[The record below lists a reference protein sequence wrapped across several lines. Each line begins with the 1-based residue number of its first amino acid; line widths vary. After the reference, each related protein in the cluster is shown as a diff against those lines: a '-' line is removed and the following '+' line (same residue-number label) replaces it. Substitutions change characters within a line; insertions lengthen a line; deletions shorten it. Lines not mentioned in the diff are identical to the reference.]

1 MAADIRIARKGNY
14 QVGLPEVALGVLA
27 GTGGTAR
34 LSRLVG
40 KAKAMEI
47 MVTGRK
53 FSFEESREM
62 DLVHDIYD
70 SLSLDEFRQDV
81 LDYAG
86 RFSLPFA
93 ASKAIGNIK
102 RSVQVAWRYR
112 LSTILLLK
120 ELQSDLFQSEDA
132 RKVSR
137 HTLTGKHLG
146 LKESRLSICREE
158 KQPLKYPLML
168 GQSMADTDIVQNYPT
183 NFESW
188 IEMFN
193 DWQTRIGF
201 DPSWLGD
208 YSFDIKFDWD
218 TAGAEI
224 EFGDFEGMP
233 KWERRM
239 QIPQQNIT
247 DAILTMVS
255 VQGDTE
261 FASVEQQNH
270 LLETAPTEYDKKS
283 ALRIMCEE
291 QRHGWQMAYLLCT
304 FFGEQGV
311 REAAK
316 LLERNAQEGTRILGS
331 FNEPIDHWLDFF
343 MFTHFIDRDGKY
355 QLKML
360 STSSFKPLAASM
372 GPMLKEESFHL
383 GTGANGL
390 RRVVK
395 QGVIPCSLI
404 QKYINKWVSTG
415 LDLFGTD
422 DSSSAEWAYVYGIKG
437 RYDEREADTEADR
450 EHLNEASRDLYF
462 QELRAEMGRISKAR
476 KEGEPELY
484 IPSDKF
490 NRGIGKY
497 AGKNYTVE
505 GEFFEGSEE
514 EYQAY
519 LDSVLPTDED
529 EDTLVNVYMKEDW
542 IQYREWKGK

>member
-1 MAADIRIARKGNY
+1 MDN
-14 QVGLPEVALGVLA
+14 LPN
-27 GTGGTAR
+27 T
-34 LSRLVG
+34 
-40 KAKAMEI
+40 
-47 MVTGRK
+47 
-53 FSFEESREM
+53 
-62 DLVHDIYD
+62 
-70 SLSLDEFRQDV
+70 
-81 LDYAG
+81 
-86 RFSLPFA
+86 
-93 ASKAIGNIK
+93 
-102 RSVQVAWRYR
+102 W
-112 LSTILLLK
+112 
-120 ELQSDLFQSEDA
+120 EDW
-132 RKVSR
+132 VS
-137 HTLTGKHLG
+137 
-146 LKESRLSICREE
+146 
-158 KQPLKYPLML
+158 
-168 GQSMADTDIVQNYPT
+168 
-183 NFESW
+183 NFE
-188 IEMFN
+188 
-193 DWQTRIGF
+193 DWQQRVGF
-201 DPSWLGD
+201 DPTWLGD
-208 YSFDIKFDWD
+208 FELSVLFDWER
-218 TAGAEI
+218 AGDVI
-224 EFGDFEGMP
+224 EFGDYKGRA
-233 KWERRM
+233 KWERALQVPHQSMRDAL
-239 QIPQQNIT
+239 IT
-247 DAILTMVS
+247 MIT

-261 FASVEQQNH
+261 FASVEQQRH
-270 LLETAPTEYDKKS
+270 LLASAPTDYDRY
-283 ALRIMCEE
+283 AAARIMAEE

-422 DSSSAEWAYVYGIKG
+422 DSSSAQWAYVYGIKG
-437 RYDEREADTEADR
+437 RYDEREAGSDADR

-462 QELRAEMGRISKAR
+462 QELREEMRRISKAR

-490 NRGIGKY
+490 KRGIGKY

-505 GEFFEGSEE
+505 GESFDGSEE

-529 EDTLVNVYMKEDW
+529 EETLVNVYMKEDW
-542 IQYREWKGK
+542 IQYREWKGN

>member
-1 MAADIRIARKGNY
+1 MA
-14 QVGLPEVALGVLA
+14 E
-27 GTGGTAR
+27 T
-34 LSRLVG
+34 
-40 KAKAMEI
+40 
-47 MVTGRK
+47 
-53 FSFEESREM
+53 
-62 DLVHDIYD
+62 
-70 SLSLDEFRQDV
+70 DV
-81 LDYAG
+81 
-86 RFSLPFA
+86 
-93 ASKAIGNIK
+93 
-102 RSVQVAWRYR
+102 
-112 LSTILLLK
+112 
-120 ELQSDLFQSEDA
+120 
-132 RKVSR
+132 
-137 HTLTGKHLG
+137 
-146 LKESRLSICREE
+146 
-158 KQPLKYPLML
+158 
-168 GQSMADTDIVQNYPT
+168 VQNYPT
-183 NFESW
+183 NFEAW
-188 IEMFN
+188 IEEFN

-208 YSFDIKFDWD
+208 YRFDIKFDWD
-218 TAGAEI
+218 TAGGEI

-247 DAILTMVS
+247 DAIITMVS

-261 FASVEQQNH
+261 CASVEQQNH

-422 DSSSAEWAYVYGIKG
+422 DSSSAQWAYVYGIKG
-437 RYDEREADTEADR
+437 RYDEREAGTEADR

-462 QELRAEMGRISKAR
+462 QELREEMRRISKAR

-490 NRGIGKY
+490 KRGIGKY

-505 GEFFEGSEE
+505 GESFDGSEE

-529 EDTLVNVYMKEDW
+529 EETLVNVYMKEDW
-542 IQYREWKGK
+542 IQYREWKGN

>member
-1 MAADIRIARKGNY
+1 
-14 QVGLPEVALGVLA
+14 
-27 GTGGTAR
+27 
-34 LSRLVG
+34 
-40 KAKAMEI
+40 
-47 MVTGRK
+47 
-53 FSFEESREM
+53 
-62 DLVHDIYD
+62 
-70 SLSLDEFRQDV
+70 
-81 LDYAG
+81 
-86 RFSLPFA
+86 
-93 ASKAIGNIK
+93 
-102 RSVQVAWRYR
+102 
-112 LSTILLLK
+112 
-120 ELQSDLFQSEDA
+120 
-132 RKVSR
+132 
-137 HTLTGKHLG
+137 
-146 LKESRLSICREE
+146 
-158 KQPLKYPLML
+158 ML
-168 GQSMADTDIVQNYPT
+168 GHFMAETDVVQNYPT
-183 NFESW
+183 NFEAW
-188 IEMFN
+188 IEEFN

-208 YSFDIKFDWD
+208 YRFDIKFDWD
-218 TAGAEI
+218 TAGGEI

-247 DAILTMVS
+247 DAIITMVS

-422 DSSSAEWAYVYGIKG
+422 DSSSAQWAYVYGIKG
-437 RYDEREADTEADR
+437 RYDEREAGIEADR
-450 EHLNEASRDLYF
+450 EHLNEASRELYF
-462 QELRAEMGRISKAR
+462 QELREEMGRISKAR

-490 NRGIGKY
+490 KRGIGKY

-505 GEFFEGSEE
+505 GESFDGSEE
-514 EYQAY
+514 EYQKY

-529 EDTLVNVYMKEDW
+529 EETLVNVYMKEDW
-542 IQYREWKGK
+542 IQYREWKGN

>member
-1 MAADIRIARKGNY
+1 M
-14 QVGLPEVALGVLA
+14 
-27 GTGGTAR
+27 
-34 LSRLVG
+34 
-40 KAKAMEI
+40 
-47 MVTGRK
+47 
-53 FSFEESREM
+53 
-62 DLVHDIYD
+62 
-70 SLSLDEFRQDV
+70 
-81 LDYAG
+81 
-86 RFSLPFA
+86 
-93 ASKAIGNIK
+93 
-102 RSVQVAWRYR
+102 
-112 LSTILLLK
+112 
-120 ELQSDLFQSEDA
+120 
-132 RKVSR
+132 
-137 HTLTGKHLG
+137 
-146 LKESRLSICREE
+146 KESRLSICREE

-168 GQSMADTDIVQNYPT
+168 GYFMTETDVVQNYPT
-183 NFESW
+183 NFEAW
-188 IEMFN
+188 IEEFN

-208 YSFDIKFDWD
+208 YRFDIKFDWD
-218 TAGAEI
+218 TAGGEI

-247 DAILTMVS
+247 DAIITMVS

-422 DSSSAEWAYVYGIKG
+422 DSSSAQWAYVYGIKG
-437 RYDEREADTEADR
+437 RYDEREAGTEADR
-450 EHLNEASRDLYF
+450 EHLNEARRDLYF
-462 QELRAEMGRISKAR
+462 HELREEMRRISKAR

-490 NRGIGKY
+490 KRGIGKY

-505 GEFFEGSEE
+505 GESFDGSEE

-529 EDTLVNVYMKEDW
+529 EETLVNVYMKEDW
-542 IQYREWKGK
+542 IQYREWKGN

>member
-1 MAADIRIARKGNY
+1 MAET
-14 QVGLPEVALGVLA
+14 EV
-27 GTGGTAR
+27 
-34 LSRLVG
+34 
-40 KAKAMEI
+40 
-47 MVTGRK
+47 
-53 FSFEESREM
+53 
-62 DLVHDIYD
+62 
-70 SLSLDEFRQDV
+70 
-81 LDYAG
+81 
-86 RFSLPFA
+86 
-93 ASKAIGNIK
+93 
-102 RSVQVAWRYR
+102 
-112 LSTILLLK
+112 
-120 ELQSDLFQSEDA
+120 
-132 RKVSR
+132 
-137 HTLTGKHLG
+137 
-146 LKESRLSICREE
+146 
-158 KQPLKYPLML
+158 
-168 GQSMADTDIVQNYPT
+168 VQNYPT
-183 NFESW
+183 NFEAW
-188 IEMFN
+188 IEEFN

-208 YSFDIKFDWD
+208 YRFDIKFDWD
-218 TAGAEI
+218 TAGGEI

-247 DAILTMVS
+247 DAIITMVS

-422 DSSSAEWAYVYGIKG
+422 DSSSAQWAYVYGIKG
-437 RYDEREADTEADR
+437 RYDEREAGIEADR
-450 EHLNEASRDLYF
+450 EHLNEASRELYF
-462 QELRAEMGRISKAR
+462 QELREEMRRISKAR

-490 NRGIGKY
+490 KRGIGKY

-505 GEFFEGSEE
+505 GESFDGSEE
-514 EYQAY
+514 EYQEY
-519 LDSVLPTDED
+519 LDSVLPTEED
-529 EDTLVNVYMKEDW
+529 EETLVNVYMKEDW
-542 IQYREWKGK
+542 IQYREWKGN